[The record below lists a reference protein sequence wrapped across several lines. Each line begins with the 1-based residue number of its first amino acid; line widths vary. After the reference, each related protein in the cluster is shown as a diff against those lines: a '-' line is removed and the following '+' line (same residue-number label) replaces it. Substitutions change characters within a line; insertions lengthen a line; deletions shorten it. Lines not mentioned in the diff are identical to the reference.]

1 MKMSYMFLGNLD
13 LSNFMQILFMQ
24 SMVFLIFFL
33 QLGIVFEEHHSKSDL
48 LLFFG
53 SSLSSKYWK
62 PSILSILLSLI
73 SRMSLL
79 TY

>member
-13 LSNFMQILFMQ
+13 LSNFMQILFTQ
-24 SMVFLIFFL
+24 SMIFLIFFL

-53 SSLSSKYWK
+53 SSFKLK
-62 PSILSILLSLI
+62 ILETVHTLHPP
-73 SRMSLL
+73 
-79 TY
+79 